1 MCRGLHFHGLGE
13 AAIQMGLGPTGLIEV
28 VSPFDAVTQA
38 QLRALRPRGRWLQGR
53 GCWEFPLEAAI
64 ALENQLAGRFPITDE
79 LAQWLLWLH
88 QPLPPLPPHRQLVQ
102 AAGLEDSLADGR
114 RLLGHQRL
122 AVRWLL
128 ARRGAVLADAMG
140 LGKTLTALVA
150 ARAMVRLAECRL
162 VVLAPVGLHLHWR
175 QEAAALGLR

>member
-88 QPLPPLPPHRQLVQ
+88 QPLPPLPPLPP
-102 AAGLEDSLADGR
+102 SY
-114 RLLGHQRL
+114 
-122 AVRWLL
+122 
-128 ARRGAVLADAMG
+128 RRGQGAGVESRH
-140 LGKTLTALVA
+140 VN
-150 ARAMVRLAECRL
+150 
-162 VVLAPVGLHLHWR
+162 
-175 QEAAALGLR
+175 